1 MEAIAH
7 HIFSLFLQYGYLA
20 IFVGVMLDNAG
31 FPMPGEIILLVAGS
45 LVASGD
51 FALAP
56 AVIAAAT
63 GALLSDSIWY
73 AIGRSGSRHIIQ
85 VYCKMSFGSGACMAK
100 TEDQLLHFGARSL
113 IYARFIPG
121 FRTFAAPMSGMSG
134 VLYRQFF
141 LYDGLGAVLWASLGV
156 SVGMVFASQ
165 INVMIGHL
173 ESSRVVLLY
182 LAGSLFLL
190 FMLMKWLIRMRHG
203 RANLDTKYGDS

>member
-1 MEAIAH
+1 MEAVAH
-7 HIFSLFLQYGYLA
+7 QTFALFLQYGYVA

-31 FPMPGEIILLVAGS
+31 FPMPGEIILLLAGS

-56 AVIAAAT
+56 ATFAAAI

-73 AIGRSGSRHIIQ
+73 FIGRGGSRRIIH
-85 VYCKMSFGSGACMAK
+85 VYCKMSFGSGACVAK

-134 VLYRQFF
+134 VSYRQFF
-141 LYDGLGAVLWASLGV
+141 LYDGIGAVLWASLGV
-156 SVGMVFASQ
+156 SVGMAFASQ
-165 INVMIGHL
+165 VNLLIGHL
-173 ESSRVVLLY
+173 ENSRIILMY

-190 FMLMKWLIRMRHG
+190 FLLMKWLVRMRHG
-203 RANLDTKYGDS
+203 RASLESNYDN

>member
-1 MEAIAH
+1 MEYASS
-7 HIFSLFLQYGYLA
+7 HIFSLFLQYGYIAVFL
-20 IFVGVMLDNAG
+20 GVMLDNSG
-31 FPMPGEIILLVAGS
+31 FPMPGEIILLLAGS

-56 AVIAAAT
+56 AVLAAAA

-73 AIGRSGSRHIIQ
+73 AIGRSGSRRIIQ
-85 VYCKMSFGSGACMAK
+85 VYCKMSFGSVTCMAK
-100 TEDQLLHFGARSL
+100 TEAQLLHFGARSL

-141 LYDGLGAVLWASLGV
+141 LYDGIGAILWASLGV
-156 SVGMVFASQ
+156 SVGMTFASQ
-165 INVMIGHL
+165 INLFIGQL
-173 ESSRVVLLY
+173 ENSRIVLLY

-190 FMLMKWLIRMRHG
+190 FLLMKWLIRMLHG
-203 RANLDTKYGDS
+203 RASLDAKYGDS

>member
-1 MEAIAH
+1 METVAH
-7 HIFSLFLQYGYLA
+7 HTFALFLQYGYLA

-31 FPMPGEIILLVAGS
+31 FPMPGEIILLLSGS

-51 FALAP
+51 FALTP
-56 AVIAAAT
+56 AVFAAAT

-73 AIGRSGSRHIIQ
+73 AIGRNGSRRIIQ
-85 VYCKMSFGSGACMAK
+85 VYCKVSFGSGACMAK

-141 LYDGLGAVLWASLGV
+141 LYDGLGSVLWASLGV

-173 ESSRVVLLY
+173 ESSRIVLLY

-190 FMLMKWLIRMRHG
+190 FLLMKWLIRMRHG

>member
-1 MEAIAH
+1 MEYASS
-7 HIFSLFLQYGYLA
+7 HIFSLFLQYGYIAVFL
-20 IFVGVMLDNAG
+20 GVMLDNSG
-31 FPMPGEIILLVAGS
+31 FPMPGEIILLLAGS

-56 AVIAAAT
+56 AVLAAAT

-73 AIGRSGSRHIIQ
+73 AIGRSGSRRIIQ

-100 TEDQLLHFGARSL
+100 TEAQLLHFGARSL

-141 LYDGLGAVLWASLGV
+141 LYDGIGAILWASLGV
-156 SVGMVFASQ
+156 SVGMTFASQ
-165 INVMIGHL
+165 INLFIGHL
-173 ESSRVVLLY
+173 ENSRIVLLY
-182 LAGSLFLL
+182 LAGSLLLL
-190 FMLMKWLIRMRHG
+190 FILVKWLIRKRHG
-203 RANLDTKYGDS
+203 RASLDSKYGA